1 LNTCKDCLEDYE
13 IEDLNDFMVC
23 YRCDHECNLACGMP
37 CEIKREKLMKE
48 TEIWDNFAEATE
60 SLADIYPEIKE
71 TSVWVMLVDLGL
83 ILEEKGN

>member
-1 LNTCKDCLEDYE
+1 
-13 IEDLNDFMVC
+13 
-23 YRCDHECNLACGMP
+23 
-37 CEIKREKLMKE
+37 MKE

-60 SLADIYPEIKE
+60 SLAEIYPEIKK